1 MEARSLLYR
10 REISWE
16 AVEQF
21 LSLREEER
29 EWLEYKREVSD
40 EAVKAIAAMANTNG
54 GLILIGV
61 EESREGRGSTGR
73 PGRVVGVPP
82 EARMRLEHQCRDLLD
97 PPFIPEIRM
106 VEVPAGALGEG
117 HEPEPGSPR
126 YLLVVRVDP
135 ERAPIRPVIFRTGQA
150 GKVLIRRGASSVE
163 ADPRTLR
170 NLFAAPPHPAF
181 PIEAETSIMWTSDDL
196 RKAIAS
202 FVSSPWIAFRL
213 GYEERRRMGSSGRP
227 WSSSERME
235 ILNWMNDSPLAYGWK
250 DFIAQL
256 LPQFQKGVLMR
267 FDLVESRSQHLV
279 IRGIWSRGWRIIERY
294 PVRMSLT
301 ISMQGS
307 IALDIAL
314 SGRISWEL
322 PLLLMDKLDHSIP
335 NLPTEVQISLEHAI
349 LLMGMGLLTVS
360 HPKLIERCFPEPGWS
375 PRLRGCLLI
384 ESWLGGVIA
393 FNPRWPR
400 VGSSFVREAI
410 LNEPWEG
417 GGTAEL
423 IEILRRFWWFLLSDL
438 GYLDFEND
446 LNEWLKALENIMS
459 ELELK
464 LKS

>member
-73 PGRVVGVPP
+73 PGQVVGVPP

-135 ERAPIRPVIFRTGQA
+135 ERAPSRPVIFRTGQA

-181 PIEAETSIMWTSDDL
+181 PIEAGTSIMWTSDAL
-196 RKAIAS
+196 RHAIAPFIS
-202 FVSSPWIAFRL
+202 RRQPSTWIAFRL

-235 ILNWMNDSPLAYGWK
+235 LLYWANDSPLAYGWK
-250 DFIAQL
+250 DFI
-256 LPQFQKGVLMR
+256 PQFQKCVLRR
-267 FDLVESRSQHLV
+267 FDLVESRGQHLV
-279 IRGIWSRGWRIIERY
+279 LAGIWSEEENC
-294 PVRMSLT
+294 PARMCLT
-301 ISMQGS
+301 ISTQGS

-314 SGRISWEL
+314 SGQISWE
-322 PLLLMDKLDHSIP
+322 
-335 NLPTEVQISLEHAI
+335 HAL

-375 PRLRGCLLI
+375 PGLRGCLLG
-384 ESWLGGVIA
+384 EPGLGEVIA

-400 VGSSFVREAI
+400 VGAPDRQEAI

-423 IEILRRFWWFLLSDL
+423 IEILRRFWRFLLSDL

-446 LNEWLKALENIMS
+446 LNEWLGVLETAMS